1 MNSEE
6 VLSYYA
12 SFPVFNPKDVVAG
25 KAEMS
30 LDGIKKV
37 LSAMGNPQNKCQI
50 IHVAGTNGKGSTTAF
65 LHQIFQE
72 NGYKV
77 GVFNSPMVDHFT
89 EQIQINHQDI
99 SLKDLA
105 FYTTEVAQKVE
116 DCGCA
121 LTSFETL
128 VCVAYAYFYQSNCDV
143 VLMEVGLGGIQD
155 ATNVMEQSLLS
166 IITSISFDHMEVLGN
181 TLAAIAEKKA
191 GIIKESGMVLSSQQ
205 ASEVDSVL
213 EKTCQAKEASL
224 HRVKEAQLIQ
234 RNVDVQIF
242 AYEGEVYTISLLGTY
257 QIQNAS
263 LALEAISLL
272 EKCGWSFDLI
282 KTKQALAHTYWPD
295 RFEIVHRN
303 PDIIVDGSHNLDGF
317 KRLRES
323 LETYYPKQKVTFVMG
338 VLADKK
344 YEEMFQVILPLAK
357 RVYCVNPD
365 NPRALYAEK
374 AKEIVASYG
383 VEAKA
388 CTIVEAIDFA
398 CQDELVCIFGSLYYV
413 GSAKK
418 ILQKIY

>member
-128 VCVAYAYFYQSNCDV
+128 VCVAYAYFYQ
-143 VLMEVGLGGIQD
+143 
-155 ATNVMEQSLLS
+155 
-166 IITSISFDHMEVLGN
+166 
-181 TLAAIAEKKA
+181 
-191 GIIKESGMVLSSQQ
+191 
-205 ASEVDSVL
+205 
-213 EKTCQAKEASL
+213 
-224 HRVKEAQLIQ
+224 
-234 RNVDVQIF
+234 
-242 AYEGEVYTISLLGTY
+242 
-257 QIQNAS
+257 
-263 LALEAISLL
+263 
-272 EKCGWSFDLI
+272 
-282 KTKQALAHTYWPD
+282 
-295 RFEIVHRN
+295 
-303 PDIIVDGSHNLDGF
+303 
-317 KRLRES
+317 
-323 LETYYPKQKVTFVMG
+323 
-338 VLADKK
+338 
-344 YEEMFQVILPLAK
+344 
-357 RVYCVNPD
+357 
-365 NPRALYAEK
+365 
-374 AKEIVASYG
+374 
-383 VEAKA
+383 
-388 CTIVEAIDFA
+388 
-398 CQDELVCIFGSLYYV
+398 
-413 GSAKK
+413 
-418 ILQKIY
+418 